1 MDHLYSDI
9 SDHDAN
15 VTPADNENDL
25 VIIISEDDQPH
36 EMHIHNTDDW
46 LQLAM
51 NNMNTVNFCVCK

>member
-36 EMHIHNTDDW
+36 EMHIHNTDD
-46 LQLAM
+46 
-51 NNMNTVNFCVCK
+51 